1 MWRLWGW
8 FLSSDLHSLNF
19 NERKSWTSF
28 SMQKSN
34 NIREIAQ
41 IFFFAV
47 LDLKSLF
54 KRLIVCKHVVHGWLV
69 RLNTYLIKNVAKPTQ
84 SNIVLRLLFLIISV
98 ASSKRCYRRGGQKE
112 CCLRHLLFSK
122 WFDPTKLL
130 VHNNV
135 LLLREMRK
143 RSAAKAMIVTLLK
156 AFPIIGSRKNHLLFH
171 LWLHLRF

>member
-1 MWRLWGW
+1 MNAKVDL
-8 FLSSDLHSLNF
+8 LSVCKSLTTSEKLHRF
-19 NERKSWTSF
+19 FSF
-28 SMQKSN
+28 P
-34 NIREIAQ
+34 
-41 IFFFAV
+41 V

-69 RLNTYLIKNVAKPTQ
+69 LPNTYKRTFEIKNVAKSTQ
-84 SNIVLRLLFLIISV
+84 SNILPIFDHLSWFFQKMFK
-98 ASSKRCYRRGGQKE
+98 KRGDKKNAVVVI
-112 CCLRHLLFSK
+112 CCLANDLTQQNY
-122 WFDPTKLL
+122 WYNN
-130 VHNNV
+130 NNV